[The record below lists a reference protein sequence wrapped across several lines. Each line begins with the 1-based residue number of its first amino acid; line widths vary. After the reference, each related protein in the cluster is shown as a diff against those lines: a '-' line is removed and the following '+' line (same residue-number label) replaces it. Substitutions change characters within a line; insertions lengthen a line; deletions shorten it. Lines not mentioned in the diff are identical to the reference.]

1 MIGREESDLAD
12 EDVGPEGVAPQ
23 EDAPT
28 ARMLSWVRNSALYRL
43 NQKMMTEHELF
54 TALRKK
60 ALSKFEGIAPELA
73 TRLARAGID
82 FCNEHRLLDDRTYA
96 EMKTASAARSGH
108 SRRRI
113 ARDLKTKGVEPA
125 LIETAVGELDD
136 LASALNYARRR
147 AFGPFRKVPLDEKR
161 KAKEFGAFAR
171 NGYSAGVA
179 GKVITLPLD
188 ELEALIEGG

>member
-1 MIGREESDLAD
+1 MHDEPTESPQD
-12 EDVGPEGVAPQ
+12 ESVEPS
-23 EDAPT
+23 
-28 ARMLSWVRNSALYRL
+28 ARMLSWVKNSALYRL

-54 TALRKK
+54 AALKKK
-60 ALSKFEGIAPELA
+60 ALSKFEGISPELA
-73 TRLARAGID
+73 TRIARHGID
-82 FCNEHRLLDDRTYA
+82 FCNEHRLLDDKTYA

-113 ARDLKTKGVEPA
+113 ARDLKTRGVETA
-125 LIETAVGELDD
+125 LIEQSLDGVED

-171 NGYSAGVA
+171 NGYSASVA
-179 GKVITLPLD
+179 GKVITLPI
-188 ELEALIEGG
+188 EEIEALLEE